1 MFQKNEAHLQQPL
14 YSTLDELPTKL
25 KKRLEKSW
33 AEAFYHGFFR
43 QINEALF
50 EVLYAEA
57 DSRPNV
63 PVNVLVGLEVLKAGN
78 GWTDE
83 EMYEAFCYNLQ
94 VRYALG
100 YRSLG
105 EGQFELRT
113 MYNFRQRLAKHMQ
126 ESGENLIGKVFEDVT
141 DKQLRTL
148 ELKTGKMRMDSTQ
161 VASNIQNGSR
171 LQLLVEVLQ
180 RVHRLLSE
188 EAQAEYEAL
197 FASYV
202 KGKANHYV
210 YRLQGNYQD
219 HIQKIGEVMAQ
230 LVVDLAEG
238 YEEEPAYQVLKRVF
252 EEHFVW
258 TEEEQRPKQG
268 QELSADSL
276 QSPDDM
282 EASYRKKREEKYV
295 GYVVNVTETCEPE
308 NDLQLI
314 VHMQTESNVK
324 DDAAMLAEA
333 LPELIE
339 RYDVKEIN
347 TDGGYN
353 SEDVDELMRDQKVVQ
368 NQTAI
373 RGGAPSPDRVG
384 LADFI
389 IDTNK
394 QAHLEQLTCPGGQT
408 TTVEPGQKPGR
419 FILRFDAEQCAEC
432 PLRDLCTV
440 PPKKPSG
447 KAVLYLGQ
455 RQVDVALK
463 RQRLLTQQQ
472 SGQNIRSAVE
482 ATVRSVKHPFRG
494 KLPVRG
500 KFRMA
505 SMLLASALMVNVRRI
520 HAYGMRKQAD
530 NQQLSPVFDHSQR
543 LTPFLRPRDGLYRH
557 LWAKCRR
564 WLPVPSADYAIVC
577 S

>member
-1 MFQKNEAHLQQPL
+1 MFQYNDAHLQQPL
-14 YSTLDELPTKL
+14 ISTLDELSPKL
-25 KKRLEKSW
+25 KKGLEESW
-33 AEAFYHGFFR
+33 AGAFYHSFFR
-43 QINEALF
+43 QIDEAPF
-50 EVLYAEA
+50 AVLYAEV

-83 EMYEAFCYNLQ
+83 EMYEAFCYDLQ

-100 YRSLG
+100 YRSLN
-105 EGQFELRT
+105 EGHFDLRT
-113 MYNFRQRLAKHMQ
+113 MYNFRQRLVKHMQ

-141 DKQLRTL
+141 DKQLQAL
-148 ELKTGKMRMDSTQ
+148 KVKTGKLRMDSTQ

-180 RVHRLLSE
+180 RVHRMLNE
-188 EAQAEYEAL
+188 EEQAEYEAL

-210 YRLQGNYQD
+210 YRLRGAYQD
-219 HIQKIGEVMAQ
+219 HIQKIGELMAQ
-230 LVVDLAEG
+230 LVVDLAESYG
-238 YEEEPAYQVLKRVF
+238 EEPAYLVLKRVF

-258 TEEEQRPKQG
+258 NEEEQRPKQG

-282 EASYRKKREEKYV
+282 EASYRKKREEDYV
-295 GYVVNVTETCEPE
+295 GYVVNVTETCDPE

-314 VHMQTESNVK
+314 VHMQTESNVT
-324 DDAAMLAEA
+324 DDAAMLTEA
-333 LPELIE
+333 LPELKERLDIE
-339 RYDVKEIN
+339 ELD

-353 SEDVDELMRDQKVVQ
+353 SEEVERLMRELKVEHF
-368 NQTAI
+368 QTPI

-389 IDTNK
+389 IVTDEK
-394 QAHLEQLTCPGGQT
+394 GRLEQLTCPDGQT
-408 TTVEPGQKPGR
+408 AMAGPGR
-419 FILRFDAEQCAEC
+419 NPERYIVRFDAEQCVEC
-432 PLRDLCTV
+432 PLRGQCIV
-440 PPKKPSG
+440 SPEAQSG
-447 KAVLYLGQ
+447 KAVLYLNQ

-463 RQRLLTQQQ
+463 RQRLLIMKQ
-472 SGQNIRSAVE
+472 SGRNLRPAVE

-505 SMLLASALMVNVRRI
+505 SMMLASALMVNVRRI
-520 HAYGMRKQAD
+520 RAHGMQKQAE
-530 NQQLSPVFDHSQR
+530 NQQLSPVFGHFQR
-543 LTPFLRPRDGLYRH
+543 LAGFLRLRGGLYRH
-557 LWAKCRR
+557 FGAKCRQ
-564 WLPVPSADYAIVC
+564 WLPIPSASYAIV
-577 S
+577 

>member
-1 MFQKNEAHLQQPL
+1 MFQKNDAHLQTPL
-14 YSTLDELPTKL
+14 FSTLDELSPKSRE
-25 KKRLEKSW
+25 RLEKSW
-33 AEAFYHGFFR
+33 ADAFYHSFFR
-43 QINEALF
+43 QIDEERFA
-50 EVLYAEA
+50 VLYAQE

-63 PVNVLVGLEVLKAGN
+63 PVNVLVGLEVLKAGK

-83 EMYEAFCYNLQ
+83 EMYEAFCYDLQ

-100 YRSLG
+100 YRSLE
-105 EGQFELRT
+105 EGHFELRT

-141 DKQLRTL
+141 DKQLQAL
-148 ELKTGKMRMDSTQ
+148 KVKTGKLRMDSTQ

-180 RVHRLLSE
+180 RVHRMLSE
-188 EAQAEYEAL
+188 EEQAEYEEF

-210 YRLQGNYQD
+210 YRLRGAYQG

-230 LVVDLAEG
+230 LVVDLAERYG
-238 YEEEPAYQVLKRVF
+238 EEPAYQVLKRVF

-282 EASYRKKREEKYV
+282 EASYRKKREEDYV
-295 GYVVNVTETCEPE
+295 GYVVNVTETCDPE

-314 VHMQTESNVK
+314 VQMQTESNVK

-333 LPELIE
+333 LPELE
-339 RYDVKEIN
+339 KRLNVKEMD

-353 SEDVDELMRDQKVVQ
+353 SEDVDKLMRELQVEHFQ
-368 NQTAI
+368 SAI

-384 LADFI
+384 LVAFTILTDEWGR
-389 IDTNK
+389 
-394 QAHLEQLTCPGGQT
+394 LEQLTCPDGQIAT
-408 TTVEPGQKPGR
+408 AELRRKTER
-419 FILRFDAEQCAEC
+419 FIVRFDAEQCTAC
-432 PLRDLCTV
+432 PLRSQCIV
-440 PPKKPSG
+440 PSDNQPG
-447 KAVLYLGQ
+447 KAVLYLDQ

-463 RQRLLTQQQ
+463 RQRLLIMKQ
-472 SGQNIRSAVE
+472 SGRNLRPAVE

-505 SMLLASALMVNVRRI
+505 SMMLASALMVNVRRI
-520 HAYGMRKQAD
+520 HAHGMRQLAE
-530 NQQLSPVFDHSQR
+530 NQQLSPVFGHFQR
-543 LTPFLRPRDGLYRH
+543 LARFLRPRDGLYRH
-557 LWAKCRR
+557 FGATCRR
-564 WLPVPSADYAIVC
+564 WLPIPAINYAIV
-577 S
+577 

>member
-1 MFQKNEAHLQQPL
+1 MFRKNESHLQAPL
-14 YSTLDELPTKL
+14 FSSLDELSPKL
-25 KKRLEKSW
+25 RQRLEESW
-33 AEAFYHGFFR
+33 AGAFYHGFFR
-43 QINEALF
+43 QIDETPFAI
-50 EVLYAEA
+50 LYAEE

-83 EMYEAFCYNLQ
+83 EMYDAFCYDLQ

-105 EGQFELRT
+105 EGHFELRT

-126 ESGENLIGKVFEDVT
+126 ESGENLIGEVFEDVT
-141 DKQLRTL
+141 DKQLRAL
-148 ELKTGKMRMDSTQ
+148 AVKTGKLRMDSTQ
-161 VASNIQNGSR
+161 VASNIQNSSR

-180 RVHRLLSE
+180 RVHRLLNE
-188 EAQAEYEAL
+188 EEQAGYEAL
-197 FASYV
+197 FAPYV
-202 KGKANHYV
+202 KSKANHYV
-210 YRLQGNYQD
+210 YRLRGVYQE
-219 HIQKIGEVMAQ
+219 HIQQIGEVMAQ
-230 LVVDLAEG
+230 LVVELAESYG
-238 YEEEPAYQVLKRVF
+238 KEPAYQVLKRVF

-258 TEEEQRPKQG
+258 NAAEQRPKQG

-282 EASYRKKREEKYV
+282 EATYRKKRDEDYV
-295 GYVVNVTETCEPE
+295 GYVANVTETCDPE

-333 LPELIE
+333 LPELKE
-339 RYDVKEIN
+339 RLDVEEMN

-353 SEDVDELMRDQKVVQ
+353 SEAVDELMRGLHVVQ

-389 IDTNK
+389 IVTDE
-394 QAHLEQLTCPGGQT
+394 QGRPEQLTCPEGQSS
-408 TTVEPGQKPGR
+408 TVEPGRKPER

-432 PLRDLCTV
+432 PLHGLCIV
-440 PPKKPSG
+440 SPEEQSG
-447 KAVLYLGQ
+447 RAVLYLQQ

-463 RQRLLTQQQ
+463 RQRLLTMQQ
-472 SGQNIRSAVE
+472 SGQNLRSAVE

-505 SMLLASALMVNVRRI
+505 SMMFASALMVNVRRI
-520 HAYGMRKQAD
+520 HAYGVRQRAE
-530 NQQLSPVFDHSQR
+530 NQQLLPVLGRFQR
-543 LTPFLRPRDGLYRH
+543 LVRFLRPHDGLYRH
-557 LWAKCRR
+557 LLIKCHR
-564 WLPVPSADYAIVC
+564 WLPIPSASYAVV
-577 S
+577 

>member
-1 MFQKNEAHLQQPL
+1 MFQKNDAHLQQPL
-14 YSTLDELPTKL
+14 YSTLDELPPKL
-25 KKRLEKSW
+25 KKGLEESW
-33 AEAFYHGFFR
+33 AGAFYHGFFR
-43 QINEALF
+43 QIDEAPF
-50 EVLYAEA
+50 AVLYAEE
-57 DSRPNV
+57 DSRPNT

-83 EMYEAFCYNLQ
+83 EMYEAFCYDLQ

-105 EGQFELRT
+105 EGHFELRT

-141 DKQLRTL
+141 DKQLQAL
-148 ELKTGKMRMDSTQ
+148 KVKTGKLRMDSTQ

-180 RVHRLLSE
+180 RVHRMLSE
-188 EAQAEYEAL
+188 EKQAEYGTL
-197 FASYV
+197 LASYV
-202 KGKANHYV
+202 KDKANHYV
-210 YRLQGNYQD
+210 YRLRGAYQD

-230 LVVDLAEG
+230 LVVDLAERYG
-238 YEEEPAYQVLKRVF
+238 EEPAYQVLKRVF

-258 TEEEQRPKQG
+258 NEEEQRPKQG

-282 EASYRKKREEKYV
+282 EASYRKKREEDYV
-295 GYVVNVTETCEPE
+295 GYVANVTETCDPE

-333 LPELIE
+333 LPELKERLNIE
-339 RYDVKEIN
+339 EMD

-353 SEDVDELMRDQKVVQ
+353 SEEVERLMRKFQVEHF
-368 NQTAI
+368 QTAI

-384 LADFI
+384 LADFTI
-389 IDTNK
+389 VTDEK
-394 QAHLEQLTCPGGQT
+394 GRLEQLTCPDGQT
-408 TTVEPGQKPGR
+408 AMAEPGRNPER
-419 FILRFDAEQCAEC
+419 YIVRFDAEQCVEC
-432 PLRDLCTV
+432 PLRGQCIVSPEAQAD
-440 PPKKPSG
+440 
-447 KAVLYLGQ
+447 KAVLYLNQ
-455 RQVDVALK
+455 RQVAVALK
-463 RQRLLTQQQ
+463 RQRLLIMKQ
-472 SGQNIRSAVE
+472 SGRNLRPAVE

-500 KFRMA
+500 KFRMV
-505 SMLLASALMVNVRRI
+505 SMMLASALMVNVRRI
-520 HAYGMRKQAD
+520 HAHGMRQQAE
-530 NQQLSPVFDHSQR
+530 NQQILPIFGHFQR
-543 LTPFLRPRDGLYRH
+543 LVGFLWRRGGLYRH
-557 LWAKCRR
+557 FWPKCHR
-564 WLPVPSADYAIVC
+564 WLPIPAINYAIV
-577 S
+577 

>member
-1 MFQKNEAHLQQPL
+1 MFQENDAHLQQPL
-14 YSTLDELPTKL
+14 FSTLDELPPEL
-25 KKRLEKSW
+25 KEQLEESW
-33 AEAFYHGFFR
+33 AGVFYHTFFR
-43 QINEALF
+43 QIDETLF
-50 EVLYAEA
+50 ADLYADV

-78 GWTDE
+78 GWTDQ
-83 EMYEAFCYNLQ
+83 EMYEAFCYDLQ

-105 EGQFELRT
+105 EGHFQLRT
-113 MYNFRQRLAKHMQ
+113 VYNFRQRLAKHMQ
-126 ESGENLIGKVFEDVT
+126 EAGENLIGKVFEDVT
-141 DKQLRTL
+141 DKQLKAL
-148 ELKTGKMRMDSTQ
+148 EVKTGKLRMDSTQ

-180 RVHRLLSE
+180 RVHRMLNE
-188 EAQAEYEAL
+188 EEQTGYGEL

-210 YRLQGNYQD
+210 YRLRGAYQE

-230 LVVDLAEG
+230 LVVNLAERYG
-238 YEEEPAYQVLKRVF
+238 EEPAYQVLKRVF

-258 TEEEQRPKQG
+258 SEEEQRPKQG

-282 EASYRKKREEKYV
+282 EASYRKKRDEGYV
-295 GYVVNVTETCEPE
+295 GYVTNVTETCDPE

-324 DDAAMLAEA
+324 DDAAMLAEV
-333 LPELIE
+333 LPELKE
-339 RYDVKEIN
+339 RHDVEEMD

-353 SEDVDELMRDQKVVQ
+353 SEEVERLMRELQIEHF
-368 NQTAI
+368 QTAI

-384 LADFI
+384 LVDFTFVT
-389 IDTNK
+389 DE
-394 QAHLEQLTCPGGQT
+394 QGRLEQLTCPEGQT
-408 TTVEPGQKPGR
+408 VMAGPGR
-419 FILRFDAEQCAEC
+419 NPERYIVRFDADQCAEC
-432 PLRDLCTV
+432 PLRGLCIV
-440 PPKKPSG
+440 SPEAQSSKS
-447 KAVLYLGQ
+447 VLYLDQ
-455 RQVDVALK
+455 RQIDVALK
-463 RQRLLTQQQ
+463 RQRLLIMKQ
-472 SGQNIRSAVE
+472 SGRNLRPAVE

-505 SMLLASALMVNVRRI
+505 SMMLASALMVNVRRI
-520 HAYGMRKQAD
+520 HAYQMRQLAE
-530 NQQLSPVFDHSQR
+530 NQQLSPIFGHFQR
-543 LTPFLRPRDGLYRH
+543 LARFLRPRDGLYRH
-557 LWAKCRR
+557 FGGNCRR
-564 WLPVPSADYAIVC
+564 WLPIPAINYAIV
-577 S
+577 